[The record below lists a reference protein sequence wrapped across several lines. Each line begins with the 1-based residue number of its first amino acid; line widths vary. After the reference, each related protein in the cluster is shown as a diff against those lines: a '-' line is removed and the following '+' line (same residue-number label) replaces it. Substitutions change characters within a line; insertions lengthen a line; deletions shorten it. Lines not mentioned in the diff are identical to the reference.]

1 MRAVIVVDRA
11 FGRAEA
17 SLLSRLEIGLADE
30 GYRVVHAVPV
40 ATMSTE
46 PSGIYSVTVGYV
58 DTGLPLTLRSRVAAL
73 VETLKALAEKQG
85 DRGPVNVV
93 HACGRGAWPVGQE
106 LARQVGSAVV
116 LEVERAS
123 LIGTV
128 AALSPSAAA
137 TKEAPSPLFC
147 VPDESL
153 RAEVLRR
160 APRARTHLVRWGVH
174 VPPARHPQTGAPAM
188 VMLVERG
195 DSRTAIAA
203 LEALASVARDSPD
216 LMLFLD
222 IADGRTA
229 TLWRA
234 ARRLG
239 LLERLSMVPEL
250 EGRREPALQMDAL
263 LLPDAEG
270 VSHSLVLDAMACGL
284 SVLASPD
291 SLVET
296 LIDGTTARL
305 VVAPTKL
312 EWERAI
318 RETVLNAER
327 WSLLGASSREYVRA
341 NRSVS
346 RHLSSVLEAYALA
359 QRLHENDLATRKAIA

>member
-1 MRAVIVVDRA
+1 
-11 FGRAEA
+11 
-17 SLLSRLEIGLADE
+17 
-30 GYRVVHAVPV
+30 
-40 ATMSTE
+40 
-46 PSGIYSVTVGYV
+46 
-58 DTGLPLTLRSRVAAL
+58 
-73 VETLKALAEKQG
+73 
-85 DRGPVNVV
+85 
-93 HACGRGAWPVGQE
+93 
-106 LARQVGSAVV
+106 
-116 LEVERAS
+116 
-123 LIGTV
+123 
-128 AALSPSAAA
+128 
-137 TKEAPSPLFC
+137 
-147 VPDESL
+147 
-153 RAEVLRR
+153 
-160 APRARTHLVRWGVH
+160 
-174 VPPARHPQTGAPAM
+174 M